1 MNTKLNET
9 VQPWYRSP
17 WPWILMAGPVIVIVA
32 GVITTYLAISSNDGL
47 VDDDYYKQG
56 LAVNQT
62 TARIRN
68 AISLGLQAEL
78 MQNAEGTRI
87 RILLSGKPDTV
98 LPDVLKLRIT
108 HPTRAGFDQNVRLE
122 TDGSGFYSGVL
133 SARLAGRWHIALE
146 DEKREWRLTGEWI
159 IEGTESLRLP
169 AELQGV
175 TGPGMRTDTRRNE

>member
-98 LPDVLKLRIT
+98 LPDVLKLHIT

-159 IEGTESLRLP
+159 IEGAESLRLP